1 MPKKSEYVKF
11 ENLERKI
18 KSPFKISSDFESI
31 LVPKDNGQQ
40 DRNESYSNKYEKH
53 VACSYGYKLLCVDE
67 NLVSPSNHTMMN
79 MMQNVNIRI
88 SRSKR

>member
-67 NLVSPSNHTMMN
+67 KF
-79 MMQNVNIRI
+79 
-88 SRSKR
+88 SKSFKSYYDEYDAKRKYTYFVI